1 MQVSQRIQ
9 NSTLPTSKQVSSFR
23 FTEVFVKVTL
33 TFHAD
38 NIKLQNSS
46 ITNQQTLKK
55 KES

>member
-9 NSTLPTSKQVSSFR
+9 NSTIPTSKQVSSFR

-46 ITNQQTLKK
+46 ITSQQTLKK